1 MEENWENPEKF
12 IPERFMV
19 DTEPYK
25 HLPFIAGPHMCI
37 GHKFAMLEMKMVLC
51 SLLREFEFS
60 LVPNYTFRRIQAL
73 SVKPRPPLVLNVRR
87 IKT

>member
-12 IPERFMV
+12 LPERFME

-37 GHKFAMLEMKMVLC
+37 GHKFAMLEMKMVLS

-60 LVPNYTFRRIQAL
+60 LVPNYKFKRIQAL
-73 SVKPRPPLVLNVRR
+73 SVKPKPPLVLNVRR
-87 IKT
+87 IQN